1 MSKAST
7 ESFKDA
13 IENLTKARDEV
24 RLSLHLLSMEGKKQW
39 DELERKVEQRVAEE
53 ADKVTEAT
61 ASKAQELAR
70 TVRKFVEQ
78 HVHKA

>member
-1 MSKAST
+1 MSKTST

-39 DELERKVEQRVAEE
+39 DELERKVEKRVTEE
-53 ADKVTEAT
+53 ADKATEAT

-70 TVRKFVEQ
+70 AVRKFVEQ

>member
-1 MSKAST
+1 MSKTST
-7 ESFKDA
+7 ESFRDA

-24 RLSLHLLSMEGKKQW
+24 RLSIHLLSMEGKKKW
-39 DELERKVEQRVAEE
+39 DELERKVEQRVTEE
-53 ADKVTEAT
+53 ADKVTEVT
-61 ASKAQELAR
+61 ASKTQELAR